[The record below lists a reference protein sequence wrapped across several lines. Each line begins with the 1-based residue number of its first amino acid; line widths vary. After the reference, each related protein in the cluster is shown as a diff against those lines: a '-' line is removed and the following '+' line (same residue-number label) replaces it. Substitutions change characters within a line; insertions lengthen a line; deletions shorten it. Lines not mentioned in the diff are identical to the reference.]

1 MALERDLKGLTCDC
15 ETMLILNNHD
25 VEKGL
30 QFASVGGMV
39 YRLAREREVGREL
52 VQDIRD

>member
-1 MALERDLKGLTCDC
+1 LALERDLKGLTCDC